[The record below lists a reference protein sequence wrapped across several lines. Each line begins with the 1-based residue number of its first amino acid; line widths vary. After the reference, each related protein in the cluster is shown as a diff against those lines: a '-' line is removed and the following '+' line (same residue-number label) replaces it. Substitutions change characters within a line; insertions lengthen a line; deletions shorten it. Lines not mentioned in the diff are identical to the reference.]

1 MSDKKYLPPKNLG
14 NPFIKDLDEYK
25 SMYHQ
30 SIDNPQVFF
39 GAQAEEN
46 LDWEKPFTSVH
57 NNKFA
62 DSKWFEG
69 GKINVAYNCI
79 DRHLSMHANKTAII
93 WEGDSPDESK

>member
-46 LDWEKPFTSVH
+46 LDW
-57 NNKFA
+57 
-62 DSKWFEG
+62 
-69 GKINVAYNCI
+69 
-79 DRHLSMHANKTAII
+79 
-93 WEGDSPDESK
+93 DEAFYKRS